1 MFMFGMLVKPYPYKI
16 EWISD
21 LKFHFGIG
29 LFVALFLTI
38 FQPFGISLWETDYK
52 ILKIAGYGLMSFI
65 GPGILIV
72 LKNLI
77 INERVAEYKY
87 KVWHEIIW
95 LISIIAIITVGC
107 LIYSNILG
115 IMQLSF
121 RSYFFFLTMVIPV
134 AIFPVGANIW
144 LKYQRFVQLNQV
156 EAQNLENE
164 LKRQTTRSEPKNEI
178 QIFIAE
184 NEKDTISIHTHDLL
198 FIESMDNY
206 SQFVYL
212 QKGHVTKTLLRGSLK
227 LFEGQIKDA
236 ELVRCHRSFIVNLS
250 NVSHIEGNAQ
260 GYQLTMHHGDQKVPV
275 ARSYGPGIKGYFQG
289 NH

>member
-1 MFMFGMLVKPYPYKI
+1 MLNKPYPYKI
-16 EWISD
+16 AGLSD
-21 LKFHFGIG
+21 IKFHLGIG
-29 LFVALFLTI
+29 LFVAIFLI
-38 FQPFGISLWETDYK
+38 SFQPFGLSLWKTDYK

-65 GPGILIV
+65 GPVILVI
-72 LKNLI
+72 LKNFL
-77 INERVAEYKY
+77 INERIAEYKY
-87 KVWHEIIW
+87 KVWHEVIW
-95 LISIIAIITVGC
+95 LTSFLAIVAVGC

-115 IMQLSF
+115 ITNLSL
-121 RSYFFFLTMVIPV
+121 RSYLIFLSMVL
-134 AIFPVGANIW
+134 PVGMFPIGASIW
-144 LKYQRFVQLNQV
+144 LKYHRFVQLNQA
-156 EAQNLENE
+156 EAQTLENE
-164 LKRQTTRSEPKNEI
+164 LILHTTKVEPKNEF

-184 NEKDTISIHTHDLL
+184 NEKDTLSIRTEDLL
-198 FIESMDNY
+198 YIESMDNY
-206 SQFVYL
+206 SQFVFHKNG
-212 QKGHVTKTLLRGSLK
+212 QITKTLLRGALK